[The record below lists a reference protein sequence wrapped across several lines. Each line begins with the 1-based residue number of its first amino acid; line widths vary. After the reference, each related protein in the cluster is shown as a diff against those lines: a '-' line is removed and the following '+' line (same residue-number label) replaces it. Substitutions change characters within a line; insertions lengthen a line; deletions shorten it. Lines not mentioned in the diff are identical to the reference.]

1 MQTEGLTPE
10 ETSQGLASSL
20 LLLEGPAQSDDTAV
34 QLDMKQRIL
43 GNVNALVSQI
53 EGAVSQEDA

>member
-1 MQTEGLTPE
+1 
-10 ETSQGLASSL
+10 
-20 LLLEGPAQSDDTAV
+20 LEGPAQSDDTAV